1 MKRVSESFSRIH
13 ADNKLFLS
21 FSKLSFCTVSYQQ
34 GIIPESFAIS
44 ETPHFEI
51 GGSIHLIINNQ
62 LGFTTGAERGR

>member
-1 MKRVSESFSRIH
+1 M
-13 ADNKLFLS
+13 NLFQRCTLS
-21 FSKLSFCTVSYQQ
+21 VIFFFRFQNFPFVPFSYQQ

-51 GGSIHLIINNQ
+51 GGTVHLIINNQ